1 MRIAALLVLL
11 SVGVTAAWANRAVI
25 DSLKQELHSA
35 MAGNAS
41 RDCLSGIYQQLSAWY
56 EETDADSSLYYL
68 EKGLQLFKTPDYTKP
83 VYLHLLNTKATN
95 CFYNGELRQACDLYN
110 QVIQHAVA
118 LKERDYE
125 LETNVLTSTGICYR
139 RLGMRD
145 SAFICYEKAVE
156 ASKQLNDA
164 ATTASIYFNIGVM
177 FLSENR
183 LQDALD
189 NGSRSLQ
196 YASKS
201 NDAMLLSSACSLQ
214 GAAYM
219 RLKKYPEAIAV
230 LKKGVSA
237 GQAEQSPSIIMK
249 CLPTLI
255 NAYMTWNRIDSIY
268 PYLEMGEQ
276 CIRELPE
283 GSPMTL
289 GFYETEASVYNQ
301 LGKYQ
306 LSIDRIT
313 ASPLQTSHTSF
324 DQYHM
329 LLASNYKGLNN
340 YKAAYDHLSE
350 AYLYRDS
357 LFQTQMTQQMSELQA
372 RLNLNEKE
380 LEIARLET
388 AQARQTRI
396 RLQLIGCI
404 LLLLAVI
411 VVLQYKR
418 RIQKKET
425 ELLTVRKYIDGLE
438 TERRRLAKELHDG
451 VCNDLL
457 GVLLKIHHAPA
468 TEAGKQEAERMIE
481 RVREDVRSISHELMP
496 PSFQFADLHEVLAD
510 YFHTLEASI
519 PIQVKFRA
527 ENTLPWKEIPESQA
541 YEIYRIIQEVINNIL
556 KHAHATWI
564 AAALDW
570 GEEGLRLE
578 IRNDSSSAAPPAGI
592 GDRTLSDRLKTIR
605 GTCEKTC
612 IDNIYTIVIVVPRT

>member
-11 SVGVTAAWANRAVI
+11 SVGVTAAWGNRAVI
-25 DSLKQELHSA
+25 DSLKHELHSA
-35 MAGNAS
+35 IAGNES
-41 RDCLSGIYQQLSAWY
+41 RDCLSGLYQQLSAWY
-56 EETDADSSLYYL
+56 EDTDTDSSLYYL
-68 EKGLQLFKTPDYTKP
+68 EKGLQLFETPDYTKP

-95 CFYNGELRQACDLYN
+95 CFYNGQLRQACDLYN
-110 QVIQHAVA
+110 TVIRHAVT

-156 ASKQLNDA
+156 ASKLLNDA

-196 YASKS
+196 FASRS

-237 GQAEQSPSIIMK
+237 GQTEKSPSIIMK

-283 GSPMTL
+283 GSPMVL

-306 LSIDRIT
+306 LSIDRLT
-313 ASPLQTSHTSF
+313 ASPLQASHTSF

-357 LFQTQMTQQMSELQA
+357 LFQTQMTRQMSELQA
-372 RLNLNEKE
+372 KLNLNEKE
-380 LEIARLET
+380 LEISRLET

-438 TERRRLAKELHDG
+438 SERRRLAKELHDG

-457 GVLLKIHHAPA
+457 GVLMKIHHAPA
-468 TEAGKQEAERMIE
+468 TEAGKQDAERLIE

-496 PSFQFADLHEVLAD
+496 PSFQFADLREILGD
-510 YFHTLEASI
+510 YFHTLEVSI
-519 PIQVKFRA
+519 PLQVKFRA
-527 ENTLPWKEIPESQA
+527 ENTLPWKEIPENQA
-541 YEIYRIIQEVINNIL
+541 YEIYRIIQEITSNIL
-556 KHAHATWI
+556 KHANATWI
-564 AAALDW
+564 DAVLAW

-578 IRNDSSSAAPPAGI
+578 IRNDSSSATPSSGI
-592 GDRTLSDRLKTIR
+592 GNHTLSDRLKTIH

-612 IDNIYTIVIVVPRT
+612 IDNIYTIVIVVPRS